1 LRGTLLKRV
10 PLNTVPLLS
19 LVNHAG
25 FLGILVDEN
34 EEFVSQKVHLQDG
47 LSVTPQIK
55 AIAEAYAKHRA
66 RRPVVVYPDPKQ
78 PDRHYVNFA
87 DAKLANRLNNNDP
100 HVDIKLEGD
109 PMIHKVY
116 TMDGLKPDDLT
127 QDDLNLAKDLWQESL
142 SVEIGPDGQPWIDD

>member
-1 LRGTLLKRV
+1 MQ
-10 PLNTVPLLS
+10 
-19 LVNHAG
+19 
-25 FLGILVDEN
+25 
-34 EEFVSQKVHLQDG
+34 EFMTSNNVQVHLQDG
-47 LSVTPQIK
+47 LSVMPQIK